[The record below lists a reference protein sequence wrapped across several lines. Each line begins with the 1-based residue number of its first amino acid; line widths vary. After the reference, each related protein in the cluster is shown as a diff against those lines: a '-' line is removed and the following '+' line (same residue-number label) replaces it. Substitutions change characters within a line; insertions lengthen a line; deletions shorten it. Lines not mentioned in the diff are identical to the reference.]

1 MSIEGLQKFPGFGT
15 GSPQGGGQ
23 GITGVAPIQIA
34 QPNLSGAFPRSTYTP
49 APESN
54 ELTDAE
60 KFIPGVLGIVGLID
74 NAVTKNK
81 YKVTPESFK
90 KEQERIEKLKNE
102 GLISDEVA
110 EAELK
115 AYAIYGPDRD
125 TSGVDGMTIAGT
137 IGTLFSGRT
146 SGTSAAVTNQ
156 FLNRKT
162 SENLSINTAKNAFK
176 KESLKKDFK
185 QTNLL
190 NYEKLDVDKKPEI
203 VMGITAENDFGTD
216 YYVPTSAFS
225 PNDPVFRNQKPIT
238 LGNKEYFVNPDGW
251 VNYSASMAESLK
263 ADSAYNFHGKDDN
276 PVKVLRKLT
285 DEMELQDAATVR
297 LINLSSN
304 VLTEIDNQI
313 QSGASGATT
322 VATLASLGNDIRANF
337 DQFFSPEYTDK
348 LFSKGKDGGLG
359 NATRGSGVA
368 GEELFK
374 NLRTL
379 DQTSPTYE
387 QDLQDMIGNFI
398 ERADIDSGQK
408 SFLTKNLQQLARS
421 KAVLAS
427 GFLNIAYYAA
437 ATAGQTGRTL
447 SDKDLANFFTIIG
460 GNAGQDIEV
469 QHDVLLKF
477 INSVIEARDDET
489 AGRFKLDKLR
499 PLGEGDNIRYGIYG
513 NLNEKSKVTDT
524 ILNML
529 KDYYLFEPNQET
541 GITDYNNPYALK
553 DFLTRNADSPTI
565 QEWRQS
571 NRQFKINPTGN
582 IPDPTDDIPEE
593 TYDAIQ
599 EQIMKAEGNQ

>member
-1 MSIEGLQKFPGFGT
+1 MAN
-15 GSPQGGGQ
+15 
-23 GITGVAPIQIA
+23 GITGLSPFPTMGGGNQGAPGITPVQIQ
-34 QPNLSGAFPRSTYTP
+34 PTRVSFPTARTRAPTP
-49 APESN
+49 ETN
-54 ELTDAE
+54 ELSAGE
-60 KFIPGVLGIVGLID
+60 KYLPGILSIAGLID
-74 NAVTKNK
+74 NAVSKNK
-81 YKVTPESFK
+81 YKVTPESFA
-90 KEQERIEKLKNE
+90 KEQERISKLKKQ

-115 AYAIYGPDRD
+115 AFAIYGPDRD

-137 IGTLFSGRT
+137 VGTLFSGRM
-146 SGTSAAVTNQ
+146 SPTSASITNQ
-156 FLNRKT
+156 FANRKNT
-162 SENLSINTAKNAFK
+162 VNQSINTSKNQFK

-225 PNDPVFRNQKPIT
+225 PNDPIFRSQKPVN
-238 LGNKEYFVNPDGW
+238 LGGKEYFANPDGW

-285 DEMELQDAATVR
+285 DEMEVQDAATVK

-313 QSGASGATT
+313 KSGASGSTT
-322 VATLASLGNDIRANF
+322 VATLGNLFNDVRVNF
-337 DQFFSPEYTDK
+337 DQFFSSEYTDK

-374 NLRTL
+374 NLKTL
-379 DQTSPTYE
+379 DQSSPDFAE
-387 QDLQDMIGNFI
+387 NLQTMIGNFI
-398 ERADIDSGQK
+398 KRADIDKSQK
-408 SFLTKNLQQLARS
+408 TFLTNNLQQLARS

-447 SDKDLANFFTIIG
+447 SDKDLANFFRIIG
-460 GNAGQDIEV
+460 GAGTQDIEV

-477 INSVIEARDDET
+477 INSVVEARDDET
-489 AGRFKLDKLR
+489 AGRFKLNKLR
-499 PLGEGDNIRYGIYG
+499 PLGEGENIRYGIYG

-529 KDYYLFEPNQET
+529 KDYYLFQPDEET

-553 DFLTRNADSPTI
+553 DFYTRNADSPTI
-565 QEWRQS
+565 QGWRQS
-571 NRQFKINPTGN
+571 NRQFKLDPTAN
-582 IPDPTDDIPEE
+582 QPDPTKDIPEE
-593 TYDAIQ
+593 TYNALQ
-599 EQIMKAEGNQ
+599 QQIMEAEGNK

>member
-1 MSIEGLQKFPGFGT
+1 MAN
-15 GSPQGGGQ
+15 
-23 GITGVAPIQIA
+23 GITGLSPFPTIGGGNQGATGITQVQV
-34 QPNLSGAFPRSTYTP
+34 QPTRVSFPTARTRAP
-49 APESN
+49 APEPN
-54 ELTDAE
+54 ELSAGE
-60 KFIPGVLGIVGLID
+60 KYLPGILSVVGLID

-90 KEQERIEKLKNE
+90 KEQERLNKLEKE
-102 GLISDEVA
+102 GLINKEVKN
-110 EAELK
+110 AELK

-125 TSGVDGMTIAGT
+125 TSGVDGMTIAGS
-137 IGTLFSGRT
+137 IGTLFSGRM
-146 SGTSAAVTNQ
+146 SPTSASITNQ
-156 FLNRKT
+156 YINRKST
-162 SENLSINTAKNAFK
+162 VNQSINTSKNQFK

-190 NYEKLDVDKKPEI
+190 NYEDLNVDKKPDI

-225 PNDPVFRNQKPIT
+225 PNDPIFKNQKPIT
-238 LGNKEYFVNPDGW
+238 LSNKEYFVNPDGW

-297 LINLSSN
+297 LINLSNN
-304 VLTEIDNQI
+304 VLNEIDKQI
-313 QSGASGATT
+313 ESGASGTTT
-322 VATLASLGNDIRANF
+322 VATLASLGNDIRVNF
-337 DQFFSPEYTDK
+337 DQFFTPEYTDK
-348 LFSKGKDGGLG
+348 LFSKGKDGGTS
-359 NATRGSGVA
+359 NQTRGSGVA

-374 NLRTL
+374 SLKTL
-379 DQTSPTYE
+379 NQSSPTYAE
-387 QDLQDMIGNFI
+387 DLENMISNFI
-398 ERADIDSGQK
+398 ERADIDKPQK
-408 SFLTKNLQQLARS
+408 SFLTNNLQQLARS

-477 INSVIEARDDET
+477 INSVVEARDDET

-499 PLGEGDNIRYGIYG
+499 PLGEGENIRYGIYG
-513 NLNEKSKVTDT
+513 NLNEKGKVTDSL
-524 ILNML
+524 LNTL
-529 KDYYLFEPNQET
+529 KDYYLFQPDEET

-553 DFLTRNADSPTI
+553 DFFTRNSDSPTI
-565 QEWRQS
+565 QDWRQS
-571 NRQFKINPTGN
+571 NRQFRIDPMGN
-582 IPDPTDDIPEE
+582 QQPDPTKSIPEE
-593 TYDAIQ
+593 TYNAIQ
-599 EQIMKAEGNQ
+599 KQIQESQPKL